1 MKYVFY
7 LSVLTVFLMG
17 ITGCAE
23 NKTRIGEGAGI
34 GGLLGA
40 AAGGI
45 IGHQSGHGWEG
56 ALIGG
61 AAGAT
66 GGAVVGA
73 QIPKDHQARAAQTT
87 NQAGAPVTMQQ
98 VVDWTKQGMSG
109 DDIISKIKAANASY
123 PLTADDIDYL
133 RKQGVSQRVI
143 EAMQGIY

>member
-1 MKYVFY
+1 MKDILY
-7 LSVLTVFLMG
+7 LTVLTFFIMG
-17 ITGCAE
+17 VAGCAE
-23 NKTRIGEGAGI
+23 NQTRIGEGAGV

-66 GGAVVGA
+66 GGALVGA
-73 QIPKDHQARAAQTT
+73 QIPKEQQQARVAAQATGG
-87 NQAGAPVTMQQ
+87 QVSMQQ
-98 VVDWTKQGMSG
+98 VVDWTKQGLSG
-109 DDIISKIKAANASY
+109 DEIISKIKAANASY
-123 PLTADDIDYL
+123 SLTADDIDYL

-143 EAMQGIY
+143 EAMQGVR

>member
-1 MKYVFY
+1 MKDISY
-7 LSVLTVFLMG
+7 LVVLTVFLLG
-17 ITGCAE
+17 VTGCAE

-34 GGLLGA
+34 GGILGA

-66 GGAVVGA
+66 GGAVVGSQIEKPQSA
-73 QIPKDHQARAAQTT
+73 QQVARVNEQ
-87 NQAGAPVTMQQ
+87 VTMENI
-98 VVDWTKQGMSG
+98 VNWTKQGMSG
-109 DDIISKIKAANASY
+109 DEIISKIKAANASY
-123 PLTADDIDYL
+123 VLTTDDIDYL

-143 EAMQGIY
+143 EAMQGYK